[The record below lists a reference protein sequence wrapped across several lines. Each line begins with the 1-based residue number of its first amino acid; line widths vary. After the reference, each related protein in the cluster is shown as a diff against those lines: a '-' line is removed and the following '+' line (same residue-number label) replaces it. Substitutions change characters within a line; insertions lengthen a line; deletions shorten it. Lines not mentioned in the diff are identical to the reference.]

1 MFRIRQIFPALFF
14 LLMLASCSDDD
25 PTRVVHHVNPVW
37 TPDGKTVVAG
47 YDEYHYGGDP
57 PSALRMPSRL
67 AVMDVA
73 TRATRIIDLG
83 TVATWHT
90 LYSFDPS
97 GTALAFVQDGSIL
110 FYDLQG
116 RQLLSFAPT
125 EGGTPSLMTFN
136 NTGNSFVWV
145 GTTADGYTIN
155 NTVYDANGWR
165 ILATA
170 PLATVVADDTVTAIT
185 LTSQLTYALRTA
197 SGTVREVGFSGN
209 ELNTFTVERIES
221 DNPWHERLVY
231 YNAFTSRFLYAID
244 REGMMRMDLNTGGT
258 TRLVKGRIIDFDVSS
273 ARESMFY
280 ETRTG
285 DAWIAT
291 TEGLPLSLRLG
302 ESIKASTLMARFS
315 PAGNGIAMVARHD
328 VYADS
333 LHILL
338 YRTN

>member
-1 MFRIRQIFPALFF
+1 MPRFRLILPALSLV
-14 LLMLASCSDDD
+14 LLLASCSDDNPD
-25 PTRVVHHVNPVW
+25 RVVHHVNPVW

-47 YDEYHYGGDP
+47 YDEYPFGGST
-57 PSALRMPSRL
+57 PSPLRMPSRM

-73 TRATRIIDLG
+73 TRTTRIIDLG
-83 TVATWHT
+83 AVATWHT
-90 LYSFDPS
+90 LYAFDPS
-97 GTALAFVQDGSIL
+97 GTALAFVQDGNIL

-125 EGGTPSLMTFN
+125 EGGRPHLLAFN

-145 GTTADGYTIN
+145 GMNANGYTVN

-165 ILATA
+165 ILATT
-170 PLATVVADDTVTAIT
+170 PLETVVADDTVTALT
-185 LTSQLTYALRTA
+185 LTSQLSYALRTA
-197 SGTVREVGFSGN
+197 AGTVREMNFSGIP
-209 ELNTFTVERIES
+209 LNTFTVARIEA

-244 REGMMRMDLNTGGT
+244 QDGMMRMDLNSGGS

-273 ARESMFY
+273 ARESMIY

-285 DAWIAT
+285 DVWLAT
-291 TEGLPLSLRLG
+291 IDGVPLYLRLG
-302 ESIKASTLMARFS
+302 EAIKASTLMARFS
-315 PAGNGIAMVARHD
+315 PAANGIAMVARHD

-338 YRTN
+338 YR